1 MQIKNA
7 CQNFSGVRGEHA
19 LKVVKYRNMID
30 NKLEENKR
38 AVKQSVALTE
48 KLRAAQIRY
57 GIGNG
62 VHFKKISVVF

>member
-1 MQIKNA
+1 MLIKNT

-48 KLRAAQIRY
+48 KLRAAQIR
-57 GIGNG
+57 
-62 VHFKKISVVF
+62 